1 MPALPRHHRGASKH
15 VRSAGSR
22 MTGNRTC
29 AGLVAAS
36 ALYRDA
42 EPLPGPD
49 GVRGTVCATV
59 DGHQPGL
66 VGDPAPSSE
75 APPSVVGCGAGCLA
89 QLCVPR
95 GTRLIP
101 PPSGGVMGSTPRESE
116 GRTLNNLTVT
126 TQQHMDRTV
135 VTVAGA
141 IDLNSCPALE
151 DATLVIPL
159 DGKTLHLEMS
169 GVSFMDSVGLNLLLK
184 LRRRMLAEGGQLLVT
199 GLQSQPASVLRLTET
214 DTLLTAHAAQAA

>member
-1 MPALPRHHRGASKH
+1 
-15 VRSAGSR
+15 
-22 MTGNRTC
+22 
-29 AGLVAAS
+29 
-36 ALYRDA
+36 
-42 EPLPGPD
+42 
-49 GVRGTVCATV
+49 
-59 DGHQPGL
+59 
-66 VGDPAPSSE
+66 
-75 APPSVVGCGAGCLA
+75 
-89 QLCVPR
+89 
-95 GTRLIP
+95 
-101 PPSGGVMGSTPRESE
+101 MGSTPRESE